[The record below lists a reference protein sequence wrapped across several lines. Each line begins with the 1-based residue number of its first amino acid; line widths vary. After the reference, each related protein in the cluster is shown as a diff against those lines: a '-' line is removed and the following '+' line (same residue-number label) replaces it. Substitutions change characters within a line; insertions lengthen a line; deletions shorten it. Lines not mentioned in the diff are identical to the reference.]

1 MPTTLSVTCPT
12 CNATVYD
19 DDRACRRC
27 GADVAVWSD
36 AGRTPLILPG
46 NPALSDDM
54 FRGKSAS
61 VFRIAVGSAV
71 GFVAVMGAWFVM
83 RDDEGPPPPAIALLA
98 PQPRALADS
107 EIVKPLPPIF
117 ADKAVAADTVQL
129 LPPIPAVAPAPE
141 PVVATVAPAPPTIA
155 PRAAQVASATPAV
168 AAPARTSTPPS
179 ASPPVVRSEP
189 RTVAAATA
197 PVSTARPATAPPV
210 TAPPQAAP
218 PQAAPPQAATPVPAI
233 PVLRV
238 SPLVSDS
245 MRTGELLQL
254 RWTVQDKSTGRTLV
268 APIEFT
274 TTNGGVAT
282 VDRSRGIV
290 TARAP
295 GRVQIIA
302 DGGAAGWFSVNLT
315 VRATRRLVVST
326 VPAETLQIGTDAA
339 RSVSVSTSPARVAA
353 PIVSAPTQAAVAA
366 PVRDAPRVDQLDAD
380 DVRTAV
386 NRFVTQIRNGD
397 TSNPGLVEFLG
408 DGAGHR
414 VTLGS
419 PPATISAS
427 ASVIRVTFEMRL
439 TKFDGGGRPMT
450 RVAPVSMDIEKRQ
463 GDVSTSDIAISP
475 LRRP

>member
-12 CNATVYD
+12 CNANVND
-19 DDRACRRC
+19 DDRACSRC

-46 NPALSDDM
+46 NPAFGEDM
-54 FRGKSAS
+54 FRGKRGSM
-61 VFRIAVGSAV
+61 FRIAVGSAV
-71 GFVAVMGAWFVM
+71 GCAAVMGAWLLL
-83 RDDEGPPPPAIALLA
+83 RDDEGPPPPAIALLP
-98 PQPRALADS
+98 PQPRVLADS
-107 EIVKPLPPIF
+107 EIIKPLPPIF
-117 ADKAVAADTVQL
+117 ADEARAADTVKL
-129 LPPIPAVAPAPE
+129 LPPIPAVVPVPE
-141 PVVATVAPAPPTIA
+141 PVVAAVVPPATVIT
-155 PRAAQVASATPAV
+155 PRAAPPVITPRAAPVV
-168 AAPARTSTPPS
+168 AAAPTITTPARTPATTP
-179 ASPPVVRSEP
+179 AAVSPPVVRSEP

-197 PVSTARPATAPPV
+197 PVSTARPTTAPPV
-210 TAPPQAAP
+210 TAPPL
-218 PQAAPPQAATPVPAI
+218 AATPVRAI

-254 RWTVQDKSTGRTLV
+254 RWTVQDKSTGRALA

-274 TTNGGVAT
+274 TTNSSIAT

-315 VRATRRLVVST
+315 VRTTQRLVVST
-326 VPAETLQIGTDAA
+326 VPAETLTIGTEAA
-339 RSVSVSTSPARVAA
+339 RSTSVAAPPARVTA
-353 PIVSAPTQAAVAA
+353 PIVSAPTPAPAREAA
-366 PVRDAPRVDQLDAD
+366 RVDQLDAD

-414 VTLGS
+414 VTLVS